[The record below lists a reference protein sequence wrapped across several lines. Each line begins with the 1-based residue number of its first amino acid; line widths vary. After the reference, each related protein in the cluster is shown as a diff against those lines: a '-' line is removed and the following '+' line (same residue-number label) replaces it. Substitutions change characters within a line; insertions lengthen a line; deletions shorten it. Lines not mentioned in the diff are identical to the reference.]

1 MHPFLYSLM
10 EPLTVKELIKAL
22 KRTETYSGMSDR
34 ELEDFAS
41 YIMGFFGF
49 DDQIID
55 NVLMPRDREIFFA
68 LEEEGLLTST
78 QEDSSIPSGK
88 SWRIHY
94 WRLKTR
100 KIRELA
106 SMEEESA
113 AEENIY
119 DSIPD
124 DAWARRS

>member
-1 MHPFLYSLM
+1 M
-10 EPLTVKELIKAL
+10 EPLTIQEFIKAL
-22 KRTETYSGMSDR
+22 KHTKTYSGMSDR

-41 YIMGFFGF
+41 YILGFFGF
-49 DDQIID
+49 NEQIID
-55 NVLMPRDREIFFA
+55 NVLMPRDREIFFS
-68 LEEEGLLTST
+68 LEEEGFLTST

-88 SWRIHY
+88 AWRIHY

-106 SMEEESA
+106 NTEEKQEEEKD
-113 AEENIY
+113 IY

-124 DAWARRS
+124 DAWAHRS

>member
-1 MHPFLYSLM
+1 M
-10 EPLTVKELIKAL
+10 EPLTVDELIRAL
-22 KRTETYSGMSDR
+22 KRTETYSGMSDS
-34 ELEDFAS
+34 ELQEFAS

-55 NVLMPRDREIFFA
+55 NVLMPRDRGIFFA
-68 LEEEGLLTST
+68 LEEEGFLTST

-88 SWRIHY
+88 AWRIHY

-106 SMEEESA
+106 RAKDEVED
-113 AEENIY
+113 EENIY
-119 DSIPD
+119 DSIPE
-124 DAWARRS
+124 DAWVRRS

>member
-1 MHPFLYSLM
+1 M
-10 EPLTVKELIKAL
+10 EPLTVRELMAAL
-22 KRTETYSGMSDR
+22 KRSETYSSMTDK

-55 NVLMPRDREIFFA
+55 NVLMPRDREVFFN
-68 LEEEGLLTST
+68 LEEEGFVTST

-94 WRLKTR
+94 WRLKVR
-100 KIRELA
+100 KIKELA
-106 SMEEESA
+106 SMEDEPEE
-113 AEENIY
+113 EEDIY
-119 DSIPD
+119 ESIPD
-124 DAWARRS
+124 DAWVRRP